1 MERSTMSEAIEA
13 IAAALR
19 TAQETASPID
29 PVRDAIGAGGAAAA
43 YAVQRINVERA
54 VAAGRRVAGRK
65 IGLTAR
71 SVQQQLG
78 VDQPDYGAL
87 YADCAYE
94 HGAQVPTAKLIAPK
108 VEGEV
113 ALVLERDLRLERP
126 GVADVMRA
134 TAYAVAAIEIV
145 DSRIRNWDIRL
156 TDTIADNASG
166 AAFVLGCRPVKLESI
181 DLELA
186 GMQLLVNGR
195 TASLGVGAA
204 CLEHPLAAAAWLARR
219 MVEAGTPLAAGEV
232 VLTGALGPMVPVAG
246 GEVAEARIAGLG
258 SVRIEFGRRG

>member
-1 MERSTMSEAIEA
+1 MSEAFA
-13 IAAALR
+13 RIAAALR
-19 TAQETASPID
+19 AAQASGVPID
-29 PVRDAIGAGGAAAA
+29 PIRGEIGAGEAAAA
-43 YAVQRINVERA
+43 YAIQRINVDHA

-87 YADCAYE
+87 YADAAYE
-94 HGAQVPTAKLIAPK
+94 HGAQVPMTGLIAPK

-113 ALVLERDLRLERP
+113 ALVLERDLRMERP

-156 TDTIADNASG
+156 ADTIADNASG
-166 AAFVLGCRPVKLESI
+166 AAFALGARPVRLDAI

-186 GMQLLVNGR
+186 GMQMLVNGR

-219 MVEAGTPLAAGEV
+219 MAETGTPLVAGDV

-246 GEVAEARIAGLG
+246 GEVVEARIAGLG
-258 SVRIEFGRRG
+258 SVRVEFGRRG